1 MRLPDWCP
9 VDWLLLFLILMDIVI
24 AIRLMV
30 N

>member
-1 MRLPDWCP
+1 MKLPDWCP
-9 VDWLLLFLILMDIVI
+9 VDWLLLFLILLDIVI

>member
-1 MRLPDWCP
+1 MKLPDWTP
-9 VDWLLLFLILMDIVI
+9 VDWLLLFLILLDIVI